1 MKTHNQFICNLAP
14 DDPEEQAEEDGVVR
28 EDAGEVDA
36 NSGRMRRR
44 NYFLYSNLYYL
55 YLVREAIA
63 NPGRMKRMRGR
74 SGEKTLVP

>member
-36 NSGRMRRR
+36 NSGRMRR

>member
-1 MKTHNQFICNLAP
+1 MKTHNQFICNLAA

-36 NSGRMRRR
+36 NSGRMKRR

-55 YLVREAIA
+55 YLVR
-63 NPGRMKRMRGR
+63 
-74 SGEKTLVP
+74 